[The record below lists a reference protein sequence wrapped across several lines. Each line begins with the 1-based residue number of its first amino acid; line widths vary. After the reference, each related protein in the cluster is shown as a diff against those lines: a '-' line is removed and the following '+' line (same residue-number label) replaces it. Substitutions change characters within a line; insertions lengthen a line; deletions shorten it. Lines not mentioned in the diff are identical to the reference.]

1 MGHSIE
7 NIHNCKEVKNK
18 IIEGKNTKN
27 IKNLINYN
35 ELKMYLNQ
43 MKNLKSVN
51 SMLKTLFQK
60 FSESIKQIG
69 FIHNCSFCEINSIN
83 PYKRSAV
90 ISNAVLKRNGPDL
103 KTRIKGL
110 GEGIAKVVSQNV
122 SSTFKRIEK
131 KGTKFMSNLQSSL
144 TKSSSNGE
152 TNINS
157 SGNESSAVPKSKQI
171 ITTKF
176 KNHIER
182 KIKLPAMCD
191 KILFA
196 LHNQLENK
204 NTLSFINF
212 EVLNSILNSNR
223 RIICATFD
231 VVFPTIQI
239 NPLIGLEENRV
250 NNGIIVL

>member
-1 MGHSIE
+1 LGHSIE

-51 SMLKTLFQK
+51 SMFKTLFQK

-69 FIHNCSFCEINSIN
+69 FVHNCSFCEINSIN

-90 ISNAVLKRNGPDL
+90 ISNAILEGVGFEGKIQGFG
-103 KTRIKGL
+103 K
-110 GEGIAKVVSQNV
+110 GIAKVVSQNV
-122 SSTFKRIEK
+122 SRTFKKEK
-131 KGTKFMSNLQSSL
+131 KRIKFISNPQYSL

-152 TNINS
+152 TNGNS
-157 SGNESSAVPKSKQI
+157 SSNGTSNVPKSKQI

-176 KNHIER
+176 KHYIPK

-196 LHNQLENK
+196 LHNENELENK

-231 VVFPTIQI
+231 IVFPTIKIEQLVGSEESTI
-239 NPLIGLEENRV
+239 NNKT
-250 NNGIIVL
+250 IVL